1 MFSYI
6 LKHDDDFS
14 VFRMKQKLKL
24 KVKISSF
31 FSGTNLG
38 RQTQCP
44 EGTQTCYAKE
54 ISKK

>member
-24 KVKISSF
+24 KVKISTFLVEPISAVKL
-31 FSGTNLG
+31 NV
-38 RQTQCP
+38 Q
-44 EGTQTCYAKE
+44 KE
-54 ISKK
+54 LKLVTPRK